1 MGAVFSGLN
10 REKLLDTGEGK
21 SYIRYCMRVSEK
33 HVAVCTVIT
42 GMDDSWHEVCTSPAE
57 CID

>member
-10 REKLLDTGEGK
+10 REKLLDTGEGE

-33 HVAVCTVIT
+33 DVAVCTA
-42 GMDDSWHEVCTSPAE
+42 GMDGLWDGVLV
-57 CID
+57 